1 MPWAAVGLGIEGPCG
16 VGVCGSWGSQ
26 RCGCLRVWGPRVTMG
41 LGSRGVGTRG
51 PYGAWGLW
59 VPMGL
64 RSAGPGLPSAVGPP
78 GAGEDCVSLRG
89 GRPAGPGGR
98 YGAGG
103 CVRPKRWGGI
113 QEGARVFGTAVGT
126 PTPRRHPSAAPR
138 PPESWQKKSREM
150 VKLLPLYGSGRP
162 PTGCGPGY
170 SFPTRDFPA
179 ASVSPSAG
187 RWGGRPRSGVGAPG
201 RSGA

>member
-1 MPWAAVGLGIEGPCG
+1 
-16 VGVCGSWGSQ
+16 
-26 RCGCLRVWGPRVTMG
+26 MG

-64 RSAGPGLPSAVGPP
+64 RSAGPGLPSAVGPR
-78 GAGEDCVSLRG
+78 GAGKDCVSLRG

-98 YGAGG
+98 YGAGS
-103 CVRPKRWGGI
+103 CVRPKRRGGI

-138 PPESWQKKSREM
+138 PPESWQKKKQGNGEAPA
-150 VKLLPLYGSGRP
+150 LIWLRP
-162 PTGCGPGY
+162 PSDGLRAWLFVSHAGFPRCL
-170 SFPTRDFPA
+170 SFPIRGALGGP
-179 ASVSPSAG
+179 ASVGGGGTRPVGGLRSALNPFG
-187 RWGGRPRSGVGAPG
+187 STGKGEGGVGGGTASPPPAP
-201 RSGA
+201 